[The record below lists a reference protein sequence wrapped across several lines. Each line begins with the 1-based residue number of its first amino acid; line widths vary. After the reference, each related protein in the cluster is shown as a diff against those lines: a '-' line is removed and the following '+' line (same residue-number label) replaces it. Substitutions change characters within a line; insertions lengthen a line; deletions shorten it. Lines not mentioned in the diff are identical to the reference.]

1 LKLESKHFDD
11 LNERLENLNNEV
23 VIVKK
28 SQNQGISYKQ
38 PDKKDLGDIVDS
50 IDKRKA
56 KKGEKSGGCQCRC
69 LIY

>member
-1 LKLESKHFDD
+1 M
-11 LNERLENLNNEV
+11 
-23 VIVKK
+23 
-28 SQNQGISYKQ
+28 NQGISYKQ
-38 PDKKDLGDIVDS
+38 PEKKDLDEIVDS